1 MRIEVDQD
9 ACIGAASCVV
19 IGSKTFQLN
28 QEGKVYI
35 LNEDKASAKSGA
47 ANDVIASN
55 ATDAMDARDVII
67 EAARSC
73 PVFAIKLFEDDGTEI
88 AL

>member
-9 ACIGAASCVV
+9 ACIGAASCV
-19 IGSKTFQLN
+19 IIAQKTFQLN
-28 QEGKVYI
+28 QDGKAYI
-35 LNEDKASAKSGA
+35 LNEEKADSVVGP
-47 ANDVIASN
+47 ANDVIASK
-55 ATDAMDARDVII
+55 ATDGMDARDVII

-88 AL
+88 AI

>member
-9 ACIGAASCVV
+9 ACIGAASCVA
-19 IGSKTFQLN
+19 IGAKTFGLN
-28 QEGKVYI
+28 VEGKAYI
-35 LNEDKASAKSGA
+35 LNESTDGSVKGA
-47 ANDVIASN
+47 MDDVVISE
-55 ATDAMDARDVII
+55 ATEAMDAREVIM